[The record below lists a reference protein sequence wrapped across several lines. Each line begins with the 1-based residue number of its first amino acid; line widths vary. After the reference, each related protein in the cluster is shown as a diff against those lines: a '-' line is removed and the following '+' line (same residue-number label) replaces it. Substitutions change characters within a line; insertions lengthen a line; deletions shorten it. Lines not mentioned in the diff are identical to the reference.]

1 MAVYFAGGLWG
12 DGQNLS
18 HPVLLDLT
26 PPSLL
31 LPARRYGIMF
41 GPDICGSAT
50 RRTHVIFTYKG
61 ENKLIEKDVRCE
73 TDQLSHLYTLHLKS
87 DNTFDV
93 LIDNKSVRSG
103 SLEDEFKFLEPKEIE
118 DPAQSK
124 PDDWVDERRIPDPD
138 DEKPE
143 GYDDVPA
150 EIPDPEA
157 SKPEDW
163 DNEDDGEWEAPM
175 VKNPE

>member
-1 MAVYFAGGLWG
+1 
-12 DGQNLS
+12 
-18 HPVLLDLT
+18 
-26 PPSLL
+26 
-31 LPARRYGIMF
+31 MF

-103 SLEDEFKFLEPKEIE
+103 SLEDEFKLLEPKEIE